1 MTEVATVCRCII
13 KRNINS
19 NTVGPFKNKSS
30 ILTQFQVLSLLEG
43 PGALDPGVTSDC
55 LDWIATH
62 LAEVRGQPGWTEML
76 QKPGLAAQLLQK
88 M

>member
-1 MTEVATVCRCII
+1 MQMHNQEEHQLQHGLSLPE
-13 KRNINS
+13 KQLNIYP
-19 NTVGPFKNKSS
+19 T
-30 ILTQFQVLSLLEG
+30 QVLSLLEG

-55 LDWIATH
+55 LDWVASH

-76 QKPGLAAQLLQK
+76 QKPDLAAHLLEK

>member
-1 MTEVATVCRCII
+1 MII
-13 KRNINS
+13 
-19 NTVGPFKNKSS
+19 
-30 ILTQFQVLSLLEG
+30 QFQVLSLIEG

-62 LAEVRGQPGWTEML
+62 LAEVRGQPGWAETL